1 MLKRIL
7 FLLLCIGVY
16 TIIHAQSVSNDGVK
30 ITPTAEAKI
39 GAGVTLLLSPNPAP
53 KSNPVITVTAVGM
66 DIYSYKVV
74 SATGQIVELENLSG
88 KPDGTI
94 IDLTGAVDVGTYYV
108 IFETNAGKISRKL
121 VII

>member
-16 TIIHAQSVSNDGVK
+16 TTIHAQSVSNDGVK
-30 ITPTAEAKI
+30 ITPSAEAKI

-94 IDLTGAVDVGTYYV
+94 IDLNGAVDIGTYYV